1 MSVDCPE
8 CGAEYPDD
16 AQVGDGCDGCG
27 AVYNPESGDDE
38 EELDSEH
45 DVEDDDDA

>member
-8 CGAEYPDD
+8 CGTAYPED

-27 AVYNPESGDDE
+27 AIFNPESDDDE
-38 EELDSEH
+38 DDTDSEH
-45 DVEDDDDA
+45 DVEEDFHG